1 MTFQQRQEQ
10 NEEEHGFFQGLAHGN
25 GTLAFLMRIYSLR
38 GSVLLVSPHQA
49 GLSDVVVYH
58 GLLCHKALH

>member
-25 GTLAFLMRIYSLR
+25 GTLAFLMRIYGLR

-49 GLSDVVVYH
+49 GLSDVVV
-58 GLLCHKALH
+58 